1 MKESID
7 VNIFSP
13 TAPLG
18 IFIILCGL
26 IFSGIIFY
34 IIYTVSTDKESIEDK
49 KMRSKKISLQKEKI
63 VFINFLL
70 KRNLFVDEIILS
82 SGS

>member
-49 KMRSKKISLQKEKI
+49 KMRNKKITQQKEKI
-63 VFINFLL
+63 S
-70 KRNLFVDEIILS
+70 RLFPKKK
-82 SGS
+82 

>member
-7 VNIFSP
+7 VNMFSP

-49 KMRSKKISLQKEKI
+49 KMRNKRNTLQKEKI
-63 VFINFLL
+63 S
-70 KRNLFVDEIILS
+70 RLFPKKK
-82 SGS
+82 

>member
-49 KMRSKKISLQKEKI
+49 KMRSRKISLQQEKI
-63 VFINFLL
+63 S
-70 KRNLFVDEIILS
+70 KLFPKKK
-82 SGS
+82 

>member
-26 IFSGIIFY
+26 VFSGIIFY

-49 KMRSKKISLQKEKI
+49 KMRNKKITQQKEKI
-63 VFINFLL
+63 S
-70 KRNLFVDEIILS
+70 RLFPKKK
-82 SGS
+82 

>member
-26 IFSGIIFY
+26 VFSGIIFY

-49 KMRSKKISLQKEKI
+49 KMRNKKISQQKEKI
-63 VFINFLL
+63 SKLFPK
-70 KRNLFVDEIILS
+70 KR
-82 SGS
+82 

>member
-49 KMRSKKISLQKEKI
+49 KMRSKKITLQKEKI
-63 VFINFLL
+63 N
-70 KRNLFVDEIILS
+70 RLFPKKK
-82 SGS
+82 

>member
-7 VNIFSP
+7 VNMFSP

-49 KMRSKKISLQKEKI
+49 KMRSRKISLQKEKI
-63 VFINFLL
+63 N
-70 KRNLFVDEIILS
+70 KLFPKKK
-82 SGS
+82 

>member
-18 IFIILCGL
+18 IFIIICGL

-63 VFINFLL
+63 N
-70 KRNLFVDEIILS
+70 RLFPKKK
-82 SGS
+82 

>member
-1 MKESID
+1 MKSID

-18 IFIILCGL
+18 IFIIVCGL

-49 KMRSKKISLQKEKI
+49 KMRSKKITLQKEKI
-63 VFINFLL
+63 N
-70 KRNLFVDEIILS
+70 KLFPKKK
-82 SGS
+82 

>member
-49 KMRSKKISLQKEKI
+49 KMRSRKISLQKEKI
-63 VFINFLL
+63 D
-70 KRNLFVDEIILS
+70 RLFPKKK
-82 SGS
+82 

>member
-49 KMRSKKISLQKEKI
+49 KMRSKQISLQKEKI
-63 VFINFLL
+63 S
-70 KRNLFVDEIILS
+70 RLFPKKK
-82 SGS
+82 

>member
-1 MKESID
+1 MKESINVD
-7 VNIFSP
+7 IFSP

-49 KMRSKKISLQKEKI
+49 KMRNKKITQQKEKI
-63 VFINFLL
+63 S
-70 KRNLFVDEIILS
+70 RLFPKKK
-82 SGS
+82 

>member
-1 MKESID
+1 MKSID

-49 KMRSKKISLQKEKI
+49 KMRNKKINLQKEKI
-63 VFINFLL
+63 S
-70 KRNLFVDEIILS
+70 KLFPKKK
-82 SGS
+82 

>member
-49 KMRSKKISLQKEKI
+49 KMRNKKITQQREKI
-63 VFINFLL
+63 S
-70 KRNLFVDEIILS
+70 RLFPKQK
-82 SGS
+82 

>member
-1 MKESID
+1 MRESID

-49 KMRSKKISLQKEKI
+49 KMRSKKITQQKEKI
-63 VFINFLL
+63 S
-70 KRNLFVDEIILS
+70 RLFPKQK
-82 SGS
+82 

>member
-1 MKESID
+1 MKSID
-7 VNIFSP
+7 VNMFSP

-26 IFSGIIFY
+26 VFSGIIFY

-49 KMRSKKISLQKEKI
+49 KMRSKRVTLQQEKISK
-63 VFINFLL
+63 
-70 KRNLFVDEIILS
+70 LFPKKK
-82 SGS
+82 

>member
-1 MKESID
+1 MKGSID

-49 KMRSKKISLQKEKI
+49 KMRNKKISIQKEKI
-63 VFINFLL
+63 N
-70 KRNLFVDEIILS
+70 KLFPKKK
-82 SGS
+82 

>member
-63 VFINFLL
+63 N
-70 KRNLFVDEIILS
+70 RLFPKKK
-82 SGS
+82 

>member
-1 MKESID
+1 MKGSLD

-18 IFIILCGL
+18 VFIILCGL
-26 IFSGIIFY
+26 VFSGIIFY

-63 VFINFLL
+63 V
-70 KRNLFVDEIILS
+70 RLFPKKK
-82 SGS
+82 

>member
-1 MKESID
+1 MAMKDSID

-63 VFINFLL
+63 N
-70 KRNLFVDEIILS
+70 RLFPKKK
-82 SGS
+82 

>member
-1 MKESID
+1 MKETID

-49 KMRSKKISLQKEKI
+49 KMRSKKISQQKEKI
-63 VFINFLL
+63 S
-70 KRNLFVDEIILS
+70 RLFPKKK
-82 SGS
+82 

>member
-7 VNIFSP
+7 LNMFSP

-49 KMRSKKISLQKEKI
+49 KMRSKKISQQKEKI
-63 VFINFLL
+63 S
-70 KRNLFVDEIILS
+70 RLFPKKK
-82 SGS
+82 